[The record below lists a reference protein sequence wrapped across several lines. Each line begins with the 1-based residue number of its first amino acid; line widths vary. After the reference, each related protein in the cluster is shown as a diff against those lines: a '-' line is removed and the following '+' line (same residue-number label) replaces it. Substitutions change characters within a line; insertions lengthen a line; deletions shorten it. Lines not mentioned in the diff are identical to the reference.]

1 MALFTLATAWKKSVS
16 NLEVWEK
23 DGKEI
28 RIEEAFRF
36 GSVELETEGD
46 DVPVI
51 DFQNEND
58 LDPFV
63 DLDEDENKVVEVQP
77 GDLDDQVYYEITFSD
92 NVDEDEQEELREFI
106 SDEGANELESEGWT
120 RVSLDTTFVGLLVL
134 LDADGNEIGEPE

>member
-1 MALFTLATAWKKSVS
+1 MAFFTLATAWKKSAS

-46 DVPVI
+46 DIPVI

-63 DLDEDENKVVEVQP
+63 DLDEDENKVIEVQP
-77 GDLDDQVYYEITFSD
+77 GDMDDQVYYEITFSD

-106 SDEGANELESEGWT
+106 ADEGVIELENDGWIQM
-120 RVSLDTTFVGLLVL
+120 SLDTTFVGPLVL
-134 LDADGNEIGEPE
+134 LDADGNEIGRGE

>member
-1 MALFTLATAWKKSVS
+1 MAFFTLTTAWKKSVS

-63 DLDEDENKVVEVQP
+63 DLDEDENKVVEVQS

-120 RVSLDTTFVGLLVL
+120 RVSLDTTFVGPLVL
-134 LDADGNEIGEPE
+134 LDADGNEIGRGE

>member
-1 MALFTLATAWKKSVS
+1 MALFTLTTAWKKSVS

-106 SDEGANELESEGWT
+106 SDEGANELEGEGWT
-120 RVSLDTTFVGLLVL
+120 RVSLDTTFVGPLVL
-134 LDADGNEIGEPE
+134 KDEEGNEIGSGE

>member
-1 MALFTLATAWKKSVS
+1 MAFFTLATAWKKSVS

-46 DVPVI
+46 DIPVI

-63 DLDEDENKVVEVQP
+63 DLDEDENKVIEVQP
-77 GDLDDQVYYEITFSD
+77 GDMDDQVYYEITFSD

-120 RVSLDTTFVGLLVL
+120 RVSLDTTFVGPLVL
-134 LDADGNEIGEPE
+134 LDADGNEIGRGE